1 MLLEDELDMEDLDEW
16 DYERFMVK
24 INEKINNQYGYMKF
38 DDYQESFYKLIVKFN
53 ILRREGVNILIFM
66 DFSFKI

>member
-1 MLLEDELDMEDLDEW
+1 
-16 DYERFMVK
+16 MVK